1 MFHSILLGLMLVQ
14 GLFLIATMFYI
25 ATSLHFEDRI
35 VGTNLVGT
43 IVINFIAL
51 LSAYMGEGFGMDIAL
66 VYAFLSFLA
75 VVVLCRLLAIQQ
87 VEHTLEAIE
96 EKKRREQEK
105 AEAKRRKEH
114 SAAKAA
120 QRQMREAESELLRRQ
135 LEALRDHREGG
146 SEKK

>member
-1 MFHSILLGLMLVQ
+1 MFHSILLVLMVFQ
-14 GLFLIATMFYI
+14 GLFLLATMVYI

-51 LSAYMGEGFGMDIAL
+51 LSAYMGNGFGMDIAL

-75 VVVLCRLLAIQQ
+75 VVVLCRLLAVQN
-87 VEHTLEAIE
+87 VERTLEEIE
-96 EKKRREQEK
+96 NRE
-105 AEAKRRKEH
+105 RKEKESRLTRKER

-120 QRQMREAESELLRRQ
+120 ARHAREAQSELLRRQ
-135 LEALRDHREGG
+135 MEALRDHREGG
-146 SEKK
+146 SEP

>member
-87 VEHTLEAIE
+87 VEHRLESIE
-96 EKKRREQEK
+96 EKERREQEK
-105 AEAKRRKEH
+105 TEAKRRKEH

>member
-1 MFHSILLGLMLVQ
+1 
-14 GLFLIATMFYI
+14 MFYI

-51 LSAYMGEGFGMDIAL
+51 LSAYMGNGFGMDIAL

-75 VVVLCRLLAIQQ
+75 VVVLCRLLAVQN
-87 VEHTLEAIE
+87 VERTLEEIE
-96 EKKRREQEK
+96 NRE
-105 AEAKRRKEH
+105 RKEKESRLTRKER

-120 QRQMREAESELLRRQ
+120 ARHAREAQSELLRRQ
-135 LEALRDHREGG
+135 MEALRDHREGG
-146 SEKK
+146 SEP